1 MDPLYRRLEPVNVSS
16 HAAFRGY
23 AVLLESLNDA
33 SIDETQ
39 AALIR
44 GKTVQYIFL
53 RRLMLFELVQCRDS
67 AFRSRADVFRLLL
80 LGTKELVVED
90 DLGFHMMLNALPQSP
105 FLRSFPFLKRQL
117 VSCWATLEK
126 KVFAAR
132 LQCFTAATLVRWIA
146 DILPGGVQ
154 ETTLANAARHL
165 VASFSR
171 AGISMKTDV
180 SLRVRVN
187 AWLTSIER
195 FSEME
200 IFQGSPANL
209 SKRKRTAAA
218 PWFLLTSVPVPF
230 LRAIASHELQ
240 RHRSYSFSPEWRTAK
255 RRVFVDFSDASVL
268 GGISMLRAVC
278 NAIFVGY
285 VMPRR
290 AAGCS
295 CPPRAEAVRACTE
308 CDSAVALGWNARK
321 KSLEAGYAFTRSFV
335 DSMHRILFDRY
346 ASWGKRMLMRY
357 AGLPVPAK
365 TTLLSQPDFL
375 PPCMQRLVAEP
386 ELDPG
391 AVELFDA
398 SLARDVLSVSKVN
411 RAEANAQ
418 REHSMRRVFG
428 SRDPAN
434 EWSCAGMCAK
444 DLCPVRQEHD
454 ALEIDV
460 AYTHRCHARMKETAR
475 RHLRIEFEEPATGR
489 KRGTTREGF
498 EFAPRIETPADFTLS
513 LLYLQWQKRGGPFS
527 TV

>member
-16 HAAFRGY
+16 HATFRGY

-33 SIDETQ
+33 SIDDAQ

-44 GKTVQYIFL
+44 GKTVQYIFF
-53 RRLMLFELVQCRDS
+53 RRLMLFELIQCRDS

-80 LGTKELVVED
+80 LGTEELVIED

-105 FLRSFPFLKRQL
+105 FLRLFPFLQRQL

-132 LQCFTAATLVRWIA
+132 LRCFTDATLVRLLSGIV
-146 DILPGGVQ
+146 PGGVQ
-154 ETTLANAARHL
+154 ETNLAHAARSL

-171 AGISMKTDV
+171 AGVSMKTDA
-180 SLRVRVN
+180 SLRVQVN
-187 AWLTSIER
+187 AWLASIER

-200 IFQGSPANL
+200 ISRRSP
-209 SKRKRTAAA
+209 SKPGKRKRAAA
-218 PWFLLTSVPVPF
+218 PWFLLTSVPLPF

-240 RHRSYSFSPEWRTAK
+240 RHRSFSMSPEWNAAK
-255 RRVFVDFSDASVL
+255 RHLFLDFSDGSVL

-278 NAIFVGY
+278 NAIFVAY

-290 AAGCS
+290 AVGCS
-295 CPPRAEAVRACTE
+295 CPPQAGTVRACAE

-321 KSLEAGYAFTRSFV
+321 NSLEAGYAFTRSFV
-335 DSMHRILFDRY
+335 DSMHRTLSDRY
-346 ASWGKRMLMRY
+346 ASWDKRLLMRY
-357 AGLPVPAK
+357 AGLPVSAK
-365 TTLLSQPDFL
+365 TTLLSQPEFL
-375 PPCMQRLVAEP
+375 PPCMQRLAAEP

-398 SLARDVLSVSKVN
+398 SLARDVSSVSKAN
-411 RAEANAQ
+411 RAEAKAQ
-418 REHSMRRVFG
+418 REHAMRRVFG
-428 SRDPAN
+428 SHDPAN
-434 EWSCAGMCAK
+434 EWSCAGMCARN
-444 DLCPVRQEHD
+444 LCPVRLERD

-460 AYTHRCHARMKETAR
+460 AYTQRCHARMKETAR

-489 KRGTTREGF
+489 RRGVTRDGF
-498 EFAPRIETPADFTLS
+498 EFAPRIETPVDFTLS

-527 TV
+527 SA